1 MSYRTWIARLFAAAV
16 ATVAMNGTASAGII
30 PASLT
35 IQPESENF
43 RWTYSMRLPA
53 NFALQSGHYFTLY
66 DFGGFV
72 EGSLGSPDG
81 WTAETSLSTPAPTG
95 LNPIDDPSISDLT
108 FRYNGDAIVAGTAN
122 GVGLGNFWAVSSV
135 GEAIRRDRNF
145 VSESVLSTADGGDAI
160 AQEITNRVVPDV
172 PLSVDPEDPTDPVD
186 PVDPIDPTP
195 AVPEPATLL
204 LAGLGLPVIGAARLI
219 RRRK

>member
-1 MSYRTWIARLFAAAV
+1 MFRRTWIARLFAVVIASAAL
-16 ATVAMNGTASAGII
+16 TGPLSAGII

-53 NFALQSGHYFTLY
+53 NFVLQSGHYFTLY

-81 WTAETSLSTPAPTG
+81 WSAETSLSTPAPNG

-108 FRYNGDAIVAGTAN
+108 FRYNGDAIAAGTTN

-135 GEAIRRDRNF
+135 GEAIRRERNF

-172 PLSVDPEDPTDPVD
+172 PLSVDPQDPED

-195 AVPEPATLL
+195 GVPEPATLL
-204 LAGLGLPVIGAARLI
+204 LAGLGLPLVGAARLA
-219 RRRK
+219 RKKK